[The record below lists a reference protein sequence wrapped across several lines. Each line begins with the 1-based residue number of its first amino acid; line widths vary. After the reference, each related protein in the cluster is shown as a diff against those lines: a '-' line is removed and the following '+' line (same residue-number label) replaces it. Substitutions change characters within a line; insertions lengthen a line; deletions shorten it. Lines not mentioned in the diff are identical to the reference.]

1 MFSKSFYSTVLTL
14 FFVGTMFA
22 QTTSKIERAKR
33 EMKDLNYQGAIAILN
48 SVMSK
53 GDNEEA
59 KIALAECYRKV
70 NDSENA
76 EFLYGQ
82 VVRLQTAQPI
92 HYLYYG
98 EMLQRNGK
106 CELARE
112 WFKKF
117 AQAVPEDVRGQYQDR
132 ACDYEQEL
140 KTKGE
145 GVYEVARTTFNS
157 NLDDFG
163 SAFYKNGIV
172 FASERDPG
180 TAIKRSHAWTGNPF
194 TDLYFVPVKGT
205 GTSATYGKP
214 EKFSSDVNSKFHD
227 AVVAFNKDQ
236 SQIYFTRDNYSGGK
250 TAKDQDG
257 IIKLKIYTS
266 KKKGNGWV
274 SEESLPFNSDE
285 YSCLHPTLN
294 AEGTKLYFASDM
306 PGGFGGMDLYS
317 SELENGR
324 WGPPTN
330 LGPGINTEGN
340 EVFPFIY
347 KNNRLYF
354 SSDGQIGLGG
364 FDIYYTDAKAEGQ
377 WGTPENIGAP
387 INSKDDD
394 IAFTLSNKGESG
406 YFTSNRTGGAGR
418 DDIYSFTRLA
428 APVRVYV
435 YDEKTKEPIEGATVT
450 SDSCFKRKLKTGKD
464 GRAMIDVKFGTC
476 CTYVANAEG
485 YDKNSQAGCV
495 KDATSNEDLIIE
507 IPMKR
512 ENKFNVEGIVFDQI
526 TGLPLPDVKVSLMNS
541 ECKDPTKTFT
551 TDATGRYNFMLD
563 NLDCCYKI
571 RAEKDKYFA
580 VTTPDTVCTKG
591 LKENKTYQVN
601 LNLQPTQAPLTPPQ
615 PGREVTSL
623 DPKNGKMA
631 DGRNTT
637 AGMENTPGAL
647 NNATKKPGK
656 IVPVNPNTVYYDAE
670 SNLYLKK
677 GKPFTGKYN
686 GVKYKEGL
694 PVEEGGSTVFTP
706 SATNYPNDSAQ
717 AYLLHVYYDF
727 DQSYLRAE
735 STPEL
740 EKLLK
745 LMKDNPSQIIE
756 ISSHTDARGSNS
768 YNNRLSQRR
777 AESVVRWLSEHGVDR
792 DRLVPRGYGE
802 SMSTNKCVNNVPC
815 TEREHQMNRRTEF
828 RVLGCKDCIDDA
840 KRKLSRPNEHT
851 KVDKCQG
858 CPF

>member
-1 MFSKSFYSTVLTL
+1 
-14 FFVGTMFA
+14 MFA

-33 EMKDLNYQGAIAILN
+33 YMKDLNYVGAIELLN
-48 SVMSK
+48 TVMSK

-145 GVYEVARTTFNS
+145 GVYEIARTTFNS

-163 SAFYKNGIV
+163 AAFYKNGIV
-172 FASERDPG
+172 FASERDKG
-180 TAIKRSHAWTGNPF
+180 TAIKRNHTWTGNPF
-194 TDLYFVPVKGT
+194 TDLYFVPTKGC
-205 GTSATYGKP
+205 GTKVTTGKP
-214 EKFSSDVNSKFHD
+214 EKFSDDINTKYHD
-227 AVVAFNKDQ
+227 AVVTFNKDQ
-236 SQIYFTRDNYSGGK
+236 SQIFFTRNNYSGGK
-250 TAKDQDG
+250 TAKDQEG
-257 IIKLKIYTS
+257 IIKLKIFTA
-266 KKKGNGWV
+266 KKKGNGWG

-294 AEGTKLYFASDM
+294 AEGNKLYFASDM

-394 IAFTLSNKGESG
+394 VTFTLNDNGECG
-406 YFTSNRTGGAGR
+406 FFTSNRAGGAGR

-428 APVRVYV
+428 APVKVYV
-435 YDEKTKEPIEGATVT
+435 YDEKTKEPIEGAVVT
-450 SDSCFKRKLKTGKD
+450 SDTCFKRKLKTGKD
-464 GRAMIDVKFGTC
+464 GRAVIDVKFGTC
-476 CTYVANAEG
+476 CSYVANAEG
-485 YDKNSQAGCV
+485 YDKNAVRGCV
-495 KDATSNEDLIIE
+495 KDASSNEDLIVE

-526 TGLPLPDVKVSLMNS
+526 TGLPLPDVKVSLMNT
-541 ECKDPTKTFT
+541 ECKDPTKTFI
-551 TDATGRYNFMLD
+551 TDASGRYNFQLD
-563 NLDCCYKI
+563 NNDCCYKV

-591 LKENKTYQVN
+591 LKVNKTYQVN
-601 LNLQPTQAPLTPPQ
+601 LNLQPTQALSTSPTQ
-615 PGREVTSL
+615 PGQDVTST
-623 DPKNGKMA
+623 DPKKGKVMGP
-631 DGRNTT
+631 DGKKGDITSTT
-637 AGMENTPGAL
+637 MGTENTPGAL
-647 NNATKKPGK
+647 DKSTKKPGK
-656 IVPVNPNTVYYDAE
+656 IIPANPNVVYYDPE
-670 SNLYLKK
+670 TNMYLKK

-686 GVKYKEGL
+686 GVKYKDGL

-706 SATNYPNDSAQ
+706 SSTTYAGDSAQ

-777 AESVVRWLSEHGVDR
+777 AESVVRWLSEHGVER
-792 DRLVPRGYGE
+792 DKLVPRGYGE
-802 SMSTNKCVNNVPC
+802 SMSTNKCLNNIPC

-828 RVLGCKDCIDDA
+828 RVLGCKDCVDES
-840 KRKLSRPNEHT
+840 KRKLSRPNERT